1 MLKLDRSCLDVQ
13 IYMSSFDRKYFIQVE
28 VYWFQQSTAAD
39 SLRRTRPREP
49 KFGWYFSKH
58 FLYKISYRRV
68 ITPPVFSFTVNFPRL
83 ICHHW
88 TGTGAICQMANE
100 KKEEGISH
108 CSLTLSPD
116 SHGSGIGPQLV
127 PGGHQGFCLLDL
139 GTPRHL
145 LLVQLMVEQEVPKA
159 HPGLISLSLQ
169 LLWWSWRDF
178 PNSCMCRFS
187 RVHKSSHVW

>member
-13 IYMSSFDRKYFIQVE
+13 IYMSSFDGKYFIQVE

-88 TGTGAICQMANE
+88 TGTGAICQMANK

-108 CSLTLSPD
+108 CSLTL
-116 SHGSGIGPQLV
+116 
-127 PGGHQGFCLLDL
+127 
-139 GTPRHL
+139 
-145 LLVQLMVEQEVPKA
+145 
-159 HPGLISLSLQ
+159 
-169 LLWWSWRDF
+169 
-178 PNSCMCRFS
+178 FS
-187 RVHKSSHVW
+187 RQPWKWNWSPACPWGAPRLLSSWPGHSSASSPCAANGGAGGSQGTSWPHLALPSAPLVILEGFS